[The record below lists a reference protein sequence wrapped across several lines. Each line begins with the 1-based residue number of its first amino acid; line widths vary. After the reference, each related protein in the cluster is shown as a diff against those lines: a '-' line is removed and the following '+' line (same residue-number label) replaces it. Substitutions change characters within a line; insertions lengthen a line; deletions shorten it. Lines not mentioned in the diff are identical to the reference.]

1 MQAIEIILLVCGAL
15 AFVISFFLPDRG
27 EQDEK
32 SGISQEELRSL
43 VDEEIAASRDR
54 IEDMTEETMNYAL
67 EKAERS
73 LDRISNEKML
83 ALGEYS
89 DNVLDRIGKNQQE
102 SVFLHDMLNKN
113 KDELTALL
121 NRADSA
127 SKDASLRA
135 NEAYDLAGSAKALAQ
150 EAYDQAATAG
160 RHATLAESKMID
172 ARKRLD
178 TPLPVQEPQQAEAE
192 PDDGEDTADAVIA
205 RAKAVAALRR
215 FSAQAAAQTESF
227 EEEAEEPAL
236 EAPES
241 ADTEPADAGSAMGGY
256 PEEERAR
263 EIAEAEAIAG
273 ILSGKTE
280 EIGSAQGPEAGEA
293 PHRMTAQERIA
304 AMKERS
310 DAETAEADDD
320 AGEAIRML
328 PDSAE
333 EPAVQQ
339 GGAGKE
345 EPATGSV
352 NGEGDDVQPLQ
363 AVSAEAPET
372 AKPKPRRTTRKT
384 AAKPAAKTAKNA
396 QMNLQDLMPKESVSL
411 QFGAGN
417 GPVNNNQKI
426 LDMHRMGRS
435 NMAIAK
441 ELGLG
446 LGEVKLVIDLFEN
459 S

>member
-27 EQDEK
+27 ENEENT
-32 SGISQEELRSL
+32 GISREEVRAM
-43 VDEEIAASRDR
+43 VDDEIAASRDR

-83 ALGEYS
+83 AFGEYS
-89 DNVLDRIGKNQQE
+89 DNVLDQIGKNQQE

-113 KDELTALL
+113 KDELTELL
-121 NRADSA
+121 NRADGA

-160 RHATLAESKMID
+160 RHATLAESKMIV

-178 TPLPVQEPQQAEAE
+178 TPYREPERE
-192 PDDGEDTADAVIA
+192 EESFTADDVIA
-205 RAKAVAALRR
+205 RARTAAALRR
-215 FSAQAAAQTESF
+215 ASMMQTAAP
-227 EEEAEEPAL
+227 EETGSVPEEVQEEPA
-236 EAPES
+236 EEGFVGIAFPAAEPVS
-241 ADTEPADAGSAMGGY
+241 EDDREFSDPAGAEPYEEPADAEETEETAELQ
-256 PEEERAR
+256 PEDMQEADDMEAVPD
-263 EIAEAEAIAG
+263 EPAEADDE
-273 ILSGKTE
+273 
-280 EIGSAQGPEAGEA
+280 PEDVIPEP
-293 PHRMTAQERIA
+293 PHRMTAMERIA
-304 AMKERS
+304 ALKTHTEEAPADS
-310 DAETAEADDD
+310 EVETPEA
-320 AGEAIRML
+320 
-328 PDSAE
+328 AE
-333 EPAVQQ
+333 EDAPA
-339 GGAGKE
+339 
-345 EPATGSV
+345 
-352 NGEGDDVQPLQ
+352 
-363 AVSAEAPET
+363 
-372 AKPKPRRTTRKT
+372 PKKT
-384 AAKPAAKTAKNA
+384 AAKSRSKAAAADTEPEEKPKAKRTTKKTTATKASAKSS
-396 QMNLQDLMPKESVSL
+396 QMSLQDLMPKESVSL
-411 QFGAGN
+411 QFGAGG

-426 LDMHRMGRS
+426 LEMHKMGRS